1 MQAME
6 NKIPALYLSDKIHKD
21 HTMKKIFFPLMYLLL
36 VALTKPV
43 NAALE
48 VFACEPEWAALTK
61 ELAANKA
68 NIYIA
73 TNALQDP
80 HYVEARP
87 SLIAKAR
94 RAQLVVCTGAELELA
109 WLPLILLESGNVN
122 AVPGKS
128 GYFTASSYV
137 TMVEVPISLD
147 RALGDLHALGNPH
160 IHLDARNFLPIAK
173 ALSARLAE
181 LDPANTAFYLSR
193 LQAFTQAWQTAIT
206 RWEKQAAPLKGQS
219 FVAQHQAYSYMN
231 AWLGLKQVA
240 VLEPKPGMEPSVAH
254 LAQVIVQLQQSPA
267 KMVVRSAYQNPKPSK
282 WIAERAHIPEV
293 ILPFSVGGS
302 DGSKDLFGLFDDT
315 IARLLAGI
323 KG

>member
-1 MQAME
+1 
-6 NKIPALYLSDKIHKD
+6 
-21 HTMKKIFFPLMYLLL
+21 MKKIFFPLMYLLL
-36 VALTKPV
+36 AALIKPV
-43 NAALE
+43 HAALE
-48 VFACEPEWAALTK
+48 VLACEPEWAALTK

-68 NIYIA
+68 NIYTA

-87 SLIAKAR
+87 GLISRAR

-109 WLPLILLESGNVN
+109 WLPLMLRESGNVN
-122 AVPGKS
+122 AVPGKP
-128 GYFTASSYV
+128 GYFNAASYV
-137 TMVEVPISLD
+137 TMLEIPVSLD

-173 ALSARLAE
+173 ALSERLVE
-181 LDPANTAFYLSR
+181 LDPANTAFYVSR
-193 LQAFTQAWQTAIT
+193 LQAFTQTWQTAIT
-206 RWEKQAAPLKGQS
+206 RWEKQAAPLKGQP

-231 AWLGLKQVA
+231 IWLGLKQVA
-240 VLEPKPGMEPSVAH
+240 VLEPKPGMEPSVSH
-254 LAQVIVQLQQSPA
+254 LSKVIVQLQQSPA

-293 ILPFSVGGS
+293 VLPFSVGGS

-323 KG
+323 SSS